1 MGMEFLKE
9 EKTFLGIVSI
19 SHIYLS
25 KERQRQIPN
34 DVQWLVGD
42 LRIWNGRP
50 LIKDLKTLYF
60 EVRELD
66 WQKDDLNDRDLGC
79 PILRIIE
86 FLI

>member
-9 EKTFLGIVSI
+9 EKTLLGIVSI

-25 KERQRQIPN
+25 KARQRQIPN

-50 LIKDLKTLYF
+50 LIKDFKT
-60 EVRELD
+60 
-66 WQKDDLNDRDLGC
+66 
-79 PILRIIE
+79 
-86 FLI
+86 